1 MLNNFNVEQDLNSRI
16 ENENTDNRTNENSFY
31 TNEIYFSTL
40 GNSLGTY
47 QEQAMTE
54 EGHLEAKRIILWN
67 ATGLQN
73 SLDRLIMVMNETD
86 AMLAFVVETW
96 FDPERSIP
104 KCCAFSAFGQM
115 SGLRYR
121 RGNGVSVVVNPR
133 YKDSPL
139 VKDMVCLGKDTVNGC
154 FVIVDFAGIKWLACY
169 NPPTGSI
176 DLEALLASAMAVGR
190 ISPQDKLMVLGDFN
204 ARLTAWGDTSSNAE
218 GRKLYN
224 WLGNVQLQRLSTGS
238 APTFSSASGNSIVD
252 HVFCNVSEASAQLA
266 RKPNPLSPHSPIL
279 INFRPRPYTRPPDRS
294 YMRLKV
300 ERLRDETVRADFK
313 DTTRY
318 KNRRLLER
326 LNEIMSEGNNARDI
340 EILERNIDASDKL
353 ICTFFVDIA
362 KSELGEKRA
371 GQRNYCYKPLQSP
384 TLDDLYAQQ
393 ELEPTEERGRQIIK
407 ELSILR
413 RVNYLKFTES
423 LADRPPK
430 DVVKTVAQIN
440 SSRKSRSSAL
450 QSSPAALNEY
460 ANYFANLTR
469 NELPVP
475 RDLRNVELVCDGN
488 EAMSLAED
496 IFTVGRLM
504 KILADVPWGKAPGAS
519 GVSYDLIKAA
529 DFSVLEMLTLW
540 FRWLFFKGRIPQSW
554 TRSLVVPVPK
564 KGDLNLIK
572 NYRPI
577 SLTESFRKLFEHC
590 ILRWLQSH
598 CAPVHF
604 AQGGFRSHHCVND
617 MVLSLHQVL
626 STHKNM
632 HVAFLDIKA
641 AYDSVDRRILW
652 RRCKEMN
659 FPDTVIHILMR
670 LFDHNSAQL
679 VLEGKRSRPFG
690 ISSGVLQGSV
700 LSPFLYSVFINDL
713 AEELSKHSTVKVGDC
728 NMNCTLYA
736 DDIALF
742 ARSAME
748 LQMLLFFCSRH
759 ANKNRY
765 QFSVEKCAVIG
776 SPNFEYKLSNKLI
789 PHCESFCYLGVEV
802 GRSGILPNEFIK
814 RRCDIT
820 VNSGMKLA
828 MLGMNIGGF
837 PQHVL
842 INLYKTFIR
851 SKLEASTCL
860 LVPLKKNLR
869 KIEAAQRTVL
879 ARIFFCSGHCTSGPI
894 LMGICGVPSMSFRQ
908 KFLRSR
914 YVARANA
921 LPHSHILQRMR
932 SDKKFFLNRLKKD
945 TFVVEDLQSAAK
957 VRELKLVEYE
967 KRCAEASNV
976 TGGFLNLVPDGRPAN
991 FIRAPMDVSCKKSI
1005 SHWILKKYPASAPPT
1020 CRLCRASPATQAH
1033 VASCNQLLE
1042 NLAPDIPPRFRPEF
1056 LLSQENPP
1064 LELISN
1070 SISDA
1075 VRNCLPFFS

>member
-1 MLNNFNVEQDLNSRI
+1 MLNNFNAEQDLNSRI
-16 ENENTDNRTNENSFY
+16 ENTDNITNENSFY
-31 TNEIYFSTL
+31 TNAIYFSTL
-40 GNSLGTY
+40 GNSVGNS
-47 QEQAMTE
+47 QEQIMAE
-54 EGHLEAKRIILWN
+54 EGQLETKRIILWN

-73 SLDRLIMVMNETD
+73 SLDRLIAVMNETD

-104 KCCAFSAFGQM
+104 KCCAFSAFGPM

-121 RGNGVSVVVNPR
+121 RGNGVSVVVNSR
-133 YKDSPL
+133 YKDSL
-139 VKDMVCLGKDTVNGC
+139 MVQDMVCLGKDTVNGC

-169 NPPTGSI
+169 NPPSGSV
-176 DLEALLASAMAVGR
+176 DLEALLTSAMAVGR
-190 ISPQDKLMVLGDFN
+190 ISPQDKLVVLGDFN
-204 ARLTAWGDTSSNAE
+204 ARLPAWGDTLSNAE
-218 GRKLYN
+218 GRKLYG
-224 WLGNVQLQRLSTGS
+224 WLETVQLQRLSTGS
-238 APTFSSASGNSIVD
+238 APTFSSASGNSIID
-252 HVFCNVSEASAQLA
+252 HVFCNLPEASAQLA
-266 RKPNPLSPHSPIL
+266 RKPDPLSPHSPIL
-279 INFRPRPYTRPPDRS
+279 VNFRPRPYSRPSDRS
-294 YMRLKV
+294 YMRLKL
-300 ERLRDETVRADFK
+300 ERLRDETVCADFK

-318 KNRRLLER
+318 KNRRLLDK
-326 LNEIMSEGNNARDI
+326 LNEIMSEGENNITRDI
-340 EILERNIDASDKL
+340 GILERHIEASDKL
-353 ICTFFVDIA
+353 ICAFFIDIA

-371 GQRNYCYKPLQSP
+371 GKRNYCYKPLQSL

-393 ELEPTEERGRQIIK
+393 ELEPTAARGRHIIK
-407 ELSILR
+407 ELSLLR
-413 RVNYLKFTES
+413 RENYLKFTES
-423 LADRPPK
+423 LAGRPLK

-440 SSRKSRSSAL
+440 ASRKSQSCAL
-450 QSSPAALNEY
+450 QSSPAALDEY
-460 ANYFANLTR
+460 AQYFANLTR

-475 RDLRNVELVCDGN
+475 RDLRNVELGLNVN
-488 EAMSLAED
+488 ESLTLAED

-504 KILADVPWGKAPGAS
+504 KILADVPWGKASGAS

-529 DFSVLEMLTLW
+529 DFSVLETLTLW
-540 FRWLFFKGRIPQSW
+540 FRWLFTKGRVPQSW
-554 TRSLVVPVPK
+554 TRSLIVPVPK
-564 KGDLNLIK
+564 KGDLNSIK

-590 ILRWLQSH
+590 VLRWLQSH
-598 CAPVHF
+598 CQPVHF

-626 STHKNM
+626 STHKDM

-659 FPDTVIHILMR
+659 FPDPVIHILMR

-728 NMNCTLYA
+728 NLNCTLYA

-759 ANKNRY
+759 ANMNRY

-776 SPNFEYKLSNKLI
+776 SSNFDYKISSKLI
-789 PHCESFCYLGVEV
+789 PRCESFCYLGVEV
-802 GRSGILPNEFIK
+802 GRSGILPSKFIK
-814 RRCDIT
+814 RRCEIT
-820 VNSGMKLA
+820 TTAGMKLA
-828 MLGMNIGGF
+828 MMGMNIGGF
-837 PQHVL
+837 PQHIL

-860 LVPLKKNLR
+860 LVPLKKSLR

-914 YVARANA
+914 YVARVNA
-921 LPHSHILQRMR
+921 LPQSHILQMMR
-932 SDKKFFLNRLKKD
+932 SDRKFFLNRLSKD
-945 TFVVEDLQSAAK
+945 VFIAEDLQRAVK
-957 VRELKLVEYE
+957 VRELKSAEYE
-967 KRCAEASNV
+967 KCCAEASNV
-976 TGGFLNLVPDGRPAN
+976 TGGFLKLVPDGRPAY
-991 FIRAPMDVSCKKSI
+991 FIRAPMDVSRKKNI
-1005 SHWILKKYPASAPPT
+1005 CHWILKKYPASAPPT
-1020 CRLCRASPATQAH
+1020 CRHCRTASASQVH

-1042 NLAPDIPPRFRPEF
+1042 NLAPDIPARFRPEF
-1056 LLSQENPP
+1056 LLSQDNPP
-1064 LELISN
+1064 LELIAT
-1070 SISDA
+1070 SIDRA
-1075 VRNCLPFFS
+1075 VRNCLPFFA